1 MRVRMRLGLVKWQG
15 ALYGGKCAH
24 RLPFDKSFKG
34 NLLKSHIEAMLPWRD
49 TSTTRLASQVTK
61 APKYSM
67 TWLTMSDAKQL
78 GLDVKPFGLSQD
90 QWTWARIALARAK
103 R

>member
-1 MRVRMRLGLVKWQG
+1 MEGYLNYALGFTNPEV
-15 ALYGGKCAH
+15 
-24 RLPFDKSFKG
+24 
-34 NLLKSHIEAMLPWRD
+34 
-49 TSTTRLASQVTK
+49 ASYVTK